1 MKTPSLSIILTYAVL
16 SLLLSACSTQ
26 NQGPY
31 LQNLQE
37 SPELLSI
44 SNEIAHNYQG
54 GHIQGVQ
61 LFHQAADDFLFVSGS
76 SNDQSYYAIASLKQN
91 KVLSIKP
98 FLDEPFRH
106 AGGFQI
112 AGDLL
117 AVGIEDN
124 QKKDRSKVMIFQI
137 LDPVKPELRLLKT
150 IERAGD
156 YKRYT
161 AGCVAITLQEDTVLV
176 AVGNWDTKDID
187 FYTIP
192 KAQLDDP
199 AVDFKQASS
208 INTETLPRENW
219 IEKSW
224 SSYQSINFFHSEK
237 GQLYLMGTTQD
248 RIKNL
253 EIMDVF
259 SMDSTL
265 NTPKIVQKIAH
276 RTFPAKAGTTL
287 RWGGGIYQ
295 DEKGEIRVYATGD
308 NLGKELLL
316 RCYNNK

>member
-1 MKTPSLSIILTYAVL
+1 MPSRPPIIQFLFL
-16 SLLLSACSTQ
+16 SLLLSACSAQ
-26 NQGPY
+26 NRGLLLQGLADAPD
-31 LQNLQE
+31 
-37 SPELLSI
+37 PLSI
-44 SNEIAHNYQG
+44 TNNLEWSHQG

-199 AVDFKQASS
+199 AVEFKQASS
-208 INTETLPRENW
+208 INTEALNRDNW

-224 SSYQSINFFHSEK
+224 SSYQSINFFRSK
-237 GQLYLMGTTQD
+237 DGQLYLMGTTQD

-259 SMDSTL
+259 SMDPSL
-265 NTPKIVQKIAH
+265 NTPMIVQKIAH

-316 RCYNNK
+316 RCYDNK

>member
-1 MKTPSLSIILTYAVL
+1 MPSQPPIIQFLFL
-16 SLLLSACSTQ
+16 SLLLSACSAQ
-26 NQGPY
+26 NRGLLLQGLADAPD
-31 LQNLQE
+31 
-37 SPELLSI
+37 PLSI
-44 SNEIAHNYQG
+44 TNDLEWSHQG

-192 KAQLDDP
+192 KTQLDDP
-199 AVDFKQASS
+199 AVEFKQASS
-208 INTETLPRENW
+208 INTEALNRDNW

-224 SSYQSINFFHSEK
+224 SSYQSINFFRSK
-237 GQLYLMGTTQD
+237 DGQLYLMGTTQD

-259 SMDSTL
+259 SMDPSL
-265 NTPKIVQKIAH
+265 NTPMIVQKIAH

-316 RCYNNK
+316 RCYDNK

>member
-1 MKTPSLSIILTYAVL
+1 MPSRPPIIQFLFL
-16 SLLLSACSTQ
+16 SLLLSACSAQ
-26 NQGPY
+26 NRGLLLQGLADAPD
-31 LQNLQE
+31 
-37 SPELLSI
+37 PLSI
-44 SNEIAHNYQG
+44 TNNLEWNHQG

-208 INTETLPRENW
+208 INTEALNRENW

-224 SSYQSINFFHSEK
+224 SSYQSINFFRSK
-237 GQLYLMGTTQD
+237 DGQLYLMGTTQD

-259 SMDSTL
+259 SMDPSL

-316 RCYNNK
+316 RCYDNK